1 MEKFLNFYK
10 ICYKNIK
17 LQLKIHH
24 SQFQMMKQR
33 LFFVRDEPVHDGFKE
48 RLQGVADGFS
58 LQAQGGQVP
67 AVDGQVL

>member
-1 MEKFLNFYK
+1 MDKYLNFYK
-10 ICYKNIK
+10 ISYKNIK

-48 RLQGVADGFS
+48 GLQGVADHFAF
-58 LQAQGGQVP
+58 QAQGGQV
-67 AVDGQVL
+67 ASVYSQIL